1 MKSTKNLSQ
10 HDYKENFEKNKGNYT
25 QIQDPLVLKQAMKNT
40 KLRSEHSYKEEFE
53 KTKGSYT
60 TVEDPL
66 ALQQAKKTTKVQ
78 SEHSYKEDF
87 EKSKGSYTTV
97 EDSVAMQQAKKISKV
112 QSQISYTEDFEKSKG
127 SYTVVEDP
135 VELKQAM
142 KISKVQSE
150 LSYKEDFEKS
160 KGAYTTVEDDVALK
174 NAMKNTK
181 LQSEHNYKED
191 FERSKGAYTFVEDAV
206 ALQQAKKNTQV
217 QSEVKYKDDFEKN
230 IKGKCMQVPDALS
243 MQTALKTTKTLSEN
257 AYHYSEFEKPGVA
270 KHTPVADSLEMKLH
284 QRNKK
289 NVSMVDYHKE
299 IEQAKYKSKPG
310 MDDDGVSYHADFEK
324 LKGKKTSVVSDP
336 ETDRIRQN
344 TAIQSNI
351 MYQNVAAKKY
361 DMESRRPE
369 QVMEG
374 RRRFNPGKISEY
386 QPVVQEASTVPVAL
400 YGDVRN
406 NSELDYPPTG
416 HQTAKVFDSQ
426 QGGDVQNGQRRQPGS
441 ISDYDPMTAYPQH
454 YNPPQPQPPV
464 FQGYTS
470 SNVNDR
476 ELFGDGMLPPPPPEM
491 DSGYG
496 QQQPGRGSLHV
507 PSYRAIYDYNAA
519 DDDEVSF
526 SEGDL
531 IIDCEV
537 IDDGWMVG
545 RVKRTG
551 QHGMLP
557 SNYVEKA

>member
-1 MKSTKNLSQ
+1 
-10 HDYKENFEKNKGNYT
+10 
-25 QIQDPLVLKQAMKNT
+25 
-40 KLRSEHSYKEEFE
+40 
-53 KTKGSYT
+53 
-60 TVEDPL
+60 
-66 ALQQAKKTTKVQ
+66 
-78 SEHSYKEDF
+78 
-87 EKSKGSYTTV
+87 
-97 EDSVAMQQAKKISKV
+97 MQQAKKISKV
-112 QSQISYTEDFEKSKG
+112 QSQHSYTEEFEKSKG
-127 SYTVVEDP
+127 SYTLVEDS
-135 VELKQAM
+135 VAMQQAKKVS
-142 KISKVQSE
+142 KIQSE

-324 LKGKKTSVVSDP
+324 LKGKKTSVVNDP

-351 MYQNVAAKKY
+351 QYQNIAAKKT
-361 DMESRRPE
+361 DMEARRPE
-369 QVMEG
+369 QVMDG
-374 RRRFNPGKISEY
+374 RRGRINPGKISEY
-386 QPVVQEASTVPVAL
+386 DPTIEPQPVSAPPEANF
-400 YGDVRN
+400 DMRN
-406 NSELDYPPTG
+406 NSGVAYPQTG
-416 HQTAKVFDSQ
+416 YQTAKVFDSQ
-426 QGGDVQNGQRRQPGS
+426 QGGDDIIESVPADGFQNGQRRQPGS

-454 YNPPQPQPPV
+454 YNPPQPAPPV

-470 SNVNDR
+470 SNINDR
-476 ELFGDGMLPPPPPEM
+476 ELFGDGMLPPPPPPAM

-496 QQQPGRGSLHV
+496 QQQPGRGSVHV
-507 PSYRAIYDYNAA
+507 PSYRAIYDYTAA

-551 QHGMLP
+551 KHGMLP

>member
-1 MKSTKNLSQ
+1 
-10 HDYKENFEKNKGNYT
+10 
-25 QIQDPLVLKQAMKNT
+25 MKNT

-142 KISKVQSE
+142 KISKVQSEHSYKEDFEKSKGSYTMVEDSVAMQQAKKVSKIQSE

-464 FQGYTS
+464 FQG
-470 SNVNDR
+470 
-476 ELFGDGMLPPPPPEM
+476 
-491 DSGYG
+491 GYG